1 MPSFLWPLVV
11 LDTDKFTIPVAI
23 TKIMGQQVVAFDQL
37 MVASAVAI
45 LPMFVVFLALQ
56 KYFVRG
62 ILSGAVKE

>member
-1 MPSFLWPLVV
+1 
-11 LDTDKFTIPVAI
+11 
-23 TKIMGQQVVAFDQL
+23 MGQQVVAFDQL